1 MKRLRTVALIFLGL
15 ILLLVPSM
23 FYTMDE
29 TEVGIVTRFGEPLPG
44 EIAPGLHCKLPWP
57 VDTVVRMD
65 RRLLLFDNEPTEML
79 TLDGKNVLVDSFV
92 CWRIAVPLRFTQ
104 TVSTRPQAEA
114 RLLDLIASELGAAVG
129 NEPIESFFNPDSSK
143 VLLRQVA
150 ERARDEVNRVA
161 GSSFG
166 IEIADLR
173 INGFNLPPQN
183 RASVIERMRTERARI
198 ATAYRAEGEQR
209 SLEITAEA
217 AAERERILAAA
228 RAKGEATRGE
238 GEAEALRIF
247 ADAYAQ
253 DPELYRFMRTL
264 ESYEKIIDENTTI
277 VIESD
282 SQLSRALGGDQD

>member
-1 MKRLRTVALIFLGL
+1 MKRLRTVVLIVLGL

-23 FYTMDE
+23 LYTMDE

-44 EIAPGLHCKLPWP
+44 KIAPGLHCKLPWP

-79 TLDGKNVLVDSFV
+79 TLDRKNVLVDSFV
-92 CWRIAVPLRFTQ
+92 CWRIDVPLRFTQ
-104 TVSTRPQAEA
+104 TVSTRAQAEA

-143 VLLRQVA
+143 VRLRQVA
-150 ERARDEVNRVA
+150 ERARDAINRVA
-161 GSSFG
+161 HSSFG
-166 IEIADLR
+166 IEVADLR

-183 RASVIERMRTERARI
+183 RASVIERMRTERARM

-217 AAERERILAAA
+217 AAERERILADA
-228 RAKGEATRGE
+228 RAKGEAARGA

-247 ADAYAQ
+247 AEAYAK

-264 ESYEKIIDENTTI
+264 ESYEKIIDENTTV

-282 SQLSRALGGDQD
+282 SQLSRAFGG